1 MDIDLIWVGRKQK
14 YFCKWGWTGKS
25 LICPSGKSDL
35 TCFNKSRES
44 EARFFIC
51 RHSGARRSLELGI
64 HNHERENGFRACAS
78 VDHY

>member
-1 MDIDLIWVGRKQK
+1 
-14 YFCKWGWTGKS
+14 
-25 LICPSGKSDL
+25 L
-35 TCFNKSRES
+35 TSFNKSRES